1 MVQSHFA
8 CCLHFDLLAC
18 AYVSWRFTSLFS
30 VYSCFNFSEE
40 KSLICC
46 KNTKQNRRKIFILLL
61 FTNTSNSSWS
71 KVGVKFLWDEVMRG
85 NAAKYK
91 KNIWLS
97 NFSSFQS
104 TVIINFRQDINNMQS
119 SFDNGY
125 YVTWISNRLLDF
137 IQYLKLR

>member
-1 MVQSHFA
+1 MQVCILLKSKCKTSHRLVLYFFFITVSYTPMVQSHFA
-8 CCLHFDLLAC
+8 CCLRFDLLAC

-30 VYSCFNFSEE
+30 VYSCFNFYEE
-40 KSLICC
+40 KSLIYC

-97 NFSSFQS
+97 NFSSFHYC
-104 TVIINFRQDINNMQS
+104 DH
-119 SFDNGY
+119 
-125 YVTWISNRLLDF
+125 
-137 IQYLKLR
+137 